1 MYITKLTDNQ
11 IKELIKTY
19 ADGYTEITITRHKDN
34 IDVDLIYEDLPESY
48 ILYDYT
54 VEVYDWDDSDTD
66 CLKKYR
72 EKMLEF
78 FGNQYAI
85 DYLLN

>member
-19 ADGYTEITITRHKDN
+19 ADGYTEISIIRHEDN
-34 IDVDLIYEDLPESY
+34 VDVNLIYEDLPESY
-48 ILYDYT
+48 VLYDYT
-54 VEVYDWDDSDTD
+54 VEVYDWDDRDTD

-72 EKMLEF
+72 EKMLDF
-78 FGNQYAI
+78 FGHQYAI